1 MMKNKKVII
10 LILIVILLLI
20 VNTYAWFIFNS
31 DVNLAINTQVK
42 SWTIEFKEDGQ
53 VLENEVELEIDS
65 IYPGMEEQY
74 KEITINNKGEIA
86 AELEYKVTAIEL
98 FGERKAIGEN
108 CTEEEFKEYM
118 NTLPFIVEVKLDN
131 DLIEV
136 EGKEANCKM
145 TFNWPFGE
153 EGDNS
158 VITKKDEID
167 TQLGIKAY
175 EFNSLPE
182 NKGIPNVRIEMT
194 LIAKQKNS

>member
-1 MMKNKKVII
+1 MKNKKAII
-10 LILIVILLLI
+10 LILIVILLLV

-42 SWTIEFKEDGQ
+42 SWTIEFKENGQ

-74 KEITINNKGEIA
+74 KEITIENKGEIA

-108 CTEEEFKEYM
+108 CTAEEFVEYM
-118 NTLPFIVEVKLDN
+118 NTLPFIVKVGLDS
-131 DLIEV
+131 DLIETDN
-136 EGKEANCKM
+136 KAANCKI
-145 TFNWPFGE
+145 TFNWPYGE
-153 EGDNS
+153 NENNS
-158 VITKKDEID
+158 IITEKDEID
-167 TQLGIKAY
+167 TKLGIQAY

-194 LIAKQKNS
+194 LLAKQKNG